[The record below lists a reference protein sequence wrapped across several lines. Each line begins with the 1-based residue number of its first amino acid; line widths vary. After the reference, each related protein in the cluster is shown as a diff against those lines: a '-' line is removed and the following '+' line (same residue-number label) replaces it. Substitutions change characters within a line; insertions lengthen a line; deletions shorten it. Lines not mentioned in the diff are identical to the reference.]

1 MSKIPIAETR
11 IFIDEI
17 AGYDFVIGQNDNRD
31 VNDKIQ
37 AFVDCFRTSA
47 AAASAQ
53 MHGLPAAFILAQW
66 GAESGWG
73 ANPLAVKNQNWGML
87 KAGGA
92 TPSKGRG
99 ANGFSVFYGRDTF
112 QAAYVHILNHV
123 SNYAALRAYLRDTP
137 NPSLTACIAWMAES
151 GYCEGSAQSYRDLL
165 HDCVATLRKRSD
177 FFADAAR

>member
-1 MSKIPIAETR
+1 MAKISIQEHR
-11 IFIDEI
+11 
-17 AGYDFVIGQNDNRD
+17 VHIGGTALEDVAIGRNENSD
-31 VNDKIQ
+31 VNDKVQ
-37 AFVDCFRTSA
+37 AFVDCFGALAVT
-47 AAASAQ
+47 ASAE
-53 MHGLPAAFILAQW
+53 MHGLPAFILAQW